1 MIKTVTKG
9 LSNTVPMVIRAR
21 IFSPLEYEILLRE
34 DRKIVPRNE
43 LFLQFQLVS
52 SLFFHQK
59 ATFRRSLLVNDFKNS
74 KLLTC
79 DQEATGRKK

>member
-34 DRKIVPRNE
+34 DRKIVLE
-43 LFLQFQLVS
+43 MS
-52 SLFFHQK
+52 SFCNF
-59 ATFRRSLLVNDFKNS
+59 S
-74 KLLTC
+74 
-79 DQEATGRKK
+79 